1 MTFHT
6 LALIIAAACALI
18 ASIVS
23 FYLIIM
29 HATHYTKPYEQRQY
43 VLPLPFPVPVP
54 LLTPQQHHPNPLHD
68 SRICCIILP
77 PTMVLLARGILPRHI
92 RLLRSIRHRLLL
104 CAPVP
109 LHCAEPPRTK
119 AIFPNDTTKRL
130 GIANLMV

>member
-18 ASIVS
+18 AIIVS

-43 VLPLPFPVPVP
+43 VLSPPLPVLVP
-54 LLTPQQHHPNPLHD
+54 LLIPQQHHPNSLHD
-68 SRICCIILP
+68 SRICGLILP
-77 PTMVLLARGILPRHI
+77 PTMVLLARGILPGHI
-92 RLLRSIRHRLLL
+92 RLLRSVRHRLLL
-104 CAPVP
+104 FAPVP

-119 AIFPNDTTKRL
+119 AIFPIDTTKRL
-130 GIANLMV
+130 GITNLMV